1 MVLPIIGYGDPVLR
15 KVGEDI
21 TPDYPELKALIA
33 NMYDTMR
40 HAYGVGLAAPQV
52 GLAIRLFVVDAS
64 PFAEDDDLT
73 PEEQAFFKKLS
84 SMPKSLKKQVIN
96 GISMRVASVF
106 QGCVKM

>member
-1 MVLPIIGYGDPVLR
+1 
-15 KVGEDI
+15 
-21 TPDYPELKALIA
+21 
-33 NMYDTMR
+33 MYDTMR

-73 PEEQAFFKKLS
+73 PEEQAFFENLSKKLS